1 MVGNESMA
9 GGFNYRIEINWF
21 YFVLAGISAILVAFG
36 TISYQTWKVVRAN
49 PVDSLR
55 DE

>member
-1 MVGNESMA
+1 MG
-9 GGFNYRIEINWF
+9 
-21 YFVLAGISAILVAFG
+21 AILIALG
-36 TISYQTWKVVRAN
+36 TISYQTWKAIRTN